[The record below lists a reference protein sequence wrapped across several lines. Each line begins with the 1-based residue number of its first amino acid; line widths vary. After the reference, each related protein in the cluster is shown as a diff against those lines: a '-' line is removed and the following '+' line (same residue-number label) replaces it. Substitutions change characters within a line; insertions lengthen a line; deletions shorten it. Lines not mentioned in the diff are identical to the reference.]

1 MSEVTVVV
9 DAGVATITMDNASR
23 MNALTRP
30 LLEALGRRI
39 DEIGRHD
46 GVAAVVLTGTGD
58 NFSAGLDV
66 SEITTET
73 SPQVLD
79 EFVQVE
85 EALARCPKPI
95 VAAIRGHCI
104 GGGAQLAIA
113 CDLRIA
119 AEGARFAITP
129 AKLGLIYPAPSVER
143 LVRTVGPAA
152 TKRLLLTS
160 DTIDTATALRFGL
173 VTDVVAA
180 TDFDAEIRRV
190 ASTIASRA
198 PATVAAAK
206 QMVDDTA
213 TRGGVSDELS
223 CRWTTH
229 PNPDLAIGL
238 AAFAD
243 RRTPVFAG
251 PGAAPSAPDSRRV

>member
-1 MSEVTVVV
+1 M
-9 DAGVATITMDNASR
+9 
-23 MNALTRP
+23 
-30 LLEALGRRI
+30 
-39 DEIGRHD
+39 
-46 GVAAVVLTGTGD
+46 
-58 NFSAGLDV
+58 
-66 SEITTET
+66 TTET
-73 SPQVLD
+73 SPHVLD
-79 EFVQVE
+79 EFVRVE
-85 EALARCPKPI
+85 EALARCPKPT

-119 AEGARFAITP
+119 AEGAQFAITP

-180 TDFDAEIRRV
+180 TDFDAAIRRI
-190 ASTIASRA
+190 AATIASRA

-223 CRWTTH
+223 CRWTTR

-243 RRTPVFAG
+243 RRTPDFAG